1 MNRSA
6 FVISVVLTTFVLM
19 AIAGIVY
26 TVRAQKPA
34 TETEAIP
41 ENNLEAEPALDPPL
55 EQVLLERETIYQQ
68 RIAEANARL
77 KQAQQQLAA
86 QSILVNQ
93 QANSQGPVTE
103 ISSDQAM
110 QVAADFLGQDSVY
123 WVELVS
129 VRGEEMYLVT
139 FVSGDIVYVNL
150 AGQVVG
156 SAPAQ
161 GFGSSNGGGGKKTV
175 SIKMDDNGQSEHESE
190 DGEHET
196 EDEHED

>member
-161 GFGSSNGGGGKKTV
+161 GFGSSNGGGGNKTI
-175 SIKMDDNGQSEHESE
+175 SIKEDDHSQEEHESGDDDHESE
-190 DGEHET
+190 DEH
-196 EDEHED
+196 DD